1 MAIKIDAVIID
12 SEETS
17 RELIASYLETVDD
30 INIIQQFKDILSA
43 QDYIIEN
50 RPPLVIVDITKK
62 TNISLDIISK
72 LTTLVKNIK
81 IIVLSYDTESDIV
94 IKALRAGAREF
105 LVKPLIE
112 KDFVASVKKMKDLI
126 LGNINDTTKCKV
138 ITTFSNK
145 GGIGKTSIAVNL
157 AMEIANITKEK
168 VALVD
173 LNMQM
178 GDITTFLNLDPS
190 FDTSY
195 VINNLDRID
204 ETFLLTTLEQYNKT
218 SLYVLADPPDIEQAE
233 IITSEDITTLINILR
248 NVFSYIVIDTTSSFD
263 AKTITALDNS
273 DLILLIS
280 IINLPSI
287 RNCQRCFDLFK
298 KLGYSKD
305 KIKLIINR
313 YMDAD
318 DIKIEDVEEVL
329 DHKVFFKIPNNYY
342 TIINSINKGI
352 PICDAAPNSNI
363 CKSFKQLGAM
373 LSDNYNYTNKNQK
386 PQNQREQ
393 GFKFLNLF
401 HKNKGDN

>member
-1 MAIKIDAVIID
+1 MAIKIDTVIID
-12 SEETS
+12 SETTS
-17 RELIASYLETVDD
+17 RDLMATYLENIED
-30 INIIQQFKDILSA
+30 INIMQQFNDILVA

-62 TNISLDIISK
+62 TSISLDIISK
-72 LTTLVKNIK
+72 LTNAVKNIK
-81 IIVLSYDTESDIV
+81 IIVLSYDIDSNIV

-105 LVKPLIE
+105 LIKPLIE
-112 KDFVASVKKMKDLI
+112 KDFIQAVEKMKDLV
-126 LGNINDTTKCKV
+126 LGNINDTTRCKV

-145 GGIGKTSIAVNL
+145 GGIGKTSLAVNL

-263 AKTITALDNS
+263 SKTITALDNS
-273 DLILLIS
+273 DLILLVS

-305 KIKLIINR
+305 KIKLVINR
-313 YMDAD
+313 YMEAD

-329 DHKVFFKIPNNYY
+329 DHKVFYKIPNNYY
-342 TIINSINKGI
+342 TIINSINKGV
-352 PICDAAPNSNI
+352 PVSDAAPNSNI
-363 CKSFKQLGAM
+363 CKAFKQLAAM
-373 LSDNYNYTNKNQK
+373 LSDSYSYNKNG
-386 PQNQREQ
+386 NQPNKREQ
-393 GFKFLNLF
+393 GFNFLNLF
-401 HKNKGDN
+401 NRNKGEL

>member
-1 MAIKIDAVIID
+1 MAIKIDTVIID

-352 PICDAAPNSNI
+352 PICDASPNSNI
-363 CKSFKQLGAM
+363 CKSFKQLGAL
-373 LSDNYNYTNKNQK
+373 LSDNYSYNNKTSK

-401 HKNKGDN
+401 NRNKGDN

>member
-1 MAIKIDAVIID
+1 MAIKIDTVIID

-393 GFKFLNLF
+393 GFKFLDLF

>member
-1 MAIKIDAVIID
+1 MAIKIDTVIID

-112 KDFVASVKKMKDLI
+112 KDFIAAVQKMKDLI

-273 DLILLIS
+273 DLILLVS

-313 YMDAD
+313 YMEAD

-401 HKNKGDN
+401 NRNKGDN

>member
-1 MAIKIDAVIID
+1 MAIKIDTVIID

-17 RELIASYLETVDD
+17 RELIANYLETVDD
-30 INIIQQFKDILSA
+30 VNIIQQFKDILAA

-62 TNISLDIISK
+62 TNISLDVISK

-81 IIVLSYDTESDIV
+81 IIVLSYETESDIV

-112 KDFVASVKKMKDLI
+112 KDFVASVQKMKDLI

>member
-1 MAIKIDAVIID
+1 MAIKIDTVIID

-273 DLILLIS
+273 DLILLVS

-313 YMDAD
+313 YMEAD

>member
-1 MAIKIDAVIID
+1 MAVKVDTVIID
-12 SEETS
+12 PEQTS
-17 RELIASYLETVDD
+17 RELIVNYLSNIED
-30 INIIQQFKDILSA
+30 INITHQFNDILSA
-43 QDYIIEN
+43 QDYIFES
-50 RPPLVIVDITKK
+50 RPPLIIVDITKK

-72 LTTLVKNIK
+72 ISTSIKNCK
-81 IIVLSYDTESDIV
+81 IIVLSYDMDSNIV

-105 LVKPLIE
+105 LIKPLIE
-112 KDFVASVKKMKDLI
+112 KDFTEAVNKLKDLI
-126 LGNINDTTKCKV
+126 QGNINDTARCKV

-233 IITSEDITTLINILR
+233 IITSEDIATLINILR

-263 AKTITALDNS
+263 SKTITALDNS
-273 DLILLIS
+273 DIILLVS
-280 IINLPSI
+280 TINLPSI

-298 KLGYSKD
+298 KLGYPKD
-305 KIKLIINR
+305 KIKLVINR
-313 YMDAD
+313 YMEKD

-342 TIINSINKGI
+342 VIIGAINKGI
-352 PICDAAPNSNI
+352 PVCDQEPNSNL
-363 CKSFKQLGAM
+363 CKSFRQLAEL
-373 LSDNYNYTNKNQK
+373 LSDNYSHNNKNAIQPNK
-386 PQNQREQ
+386 RETGL
-393 GFKFLNLF
+393 GFLGIFK
-401 HKNKGDN
+401 KKAD

>member
-1 MAIKIDAVIID
+1 MAVKIDTVIID
-12 SEETS
+12 PEQTS
-17 RELIASYLETVDD
+17 RELIATYLETIDD

-72 LTTLVKNIK
+72 LTTVVKNIK
-81 IIVLSYDTESDIV
+81 IIVLSYETESDVV

-112 KDFVASVKKMKDLI
+112 KDFVASVQKMKDLV

-273 DLILLIS
+273 DLILLVS

-298 KLGYSKD
+298 KLGYAKD
-305 KIKLIINR
+305 KIKLVINR

-363 CKSFKQLGAM
+363 CKSFKQLGAL

-386 PQNQREQ
+386 QPNQREQ

-401 HKNKGDN
+401 NKNKGEM

>member
-1 MAIKIDAVIID
+1 MAIKIDTVIID

-17 RELIASYLETVDD
+17 RELIANYLETVDD

-112 KDFVASVKKMKDLI
+112 KDFVASVQKMKDLI

>member
-1 MAIKIDAVIID
+1 MAVKIDTVIID
-12 SEETS
+12 PEQTS
-17 RELIASYLETVDD
+17 RELIVNYLSNIED
-30 INIIQQFKDILSA
+30 INIIRQFNDILSA
-43 QDYIIEN
+43 QEYIQES
-50 RPPLVIVDITKK
+50 RPPLIIVDITKK

-72 LTTLVKNIK
+72 ISASIKNCK
-81 IIVLSYDTESDIV
+81 IIVLSYDMDSNIV

-105 LVKPLIE
+105 LIKPLIE
-112 KDFVASVKKMKDLI
+112 KDFTEAVNKLKDLI
-126 LGNINDTTKCKV
+126 LGNINDSTRCKV

-178 GDITTFLNLDPS
+178 GDVTTFLNLDPS

-204 ETFLLTTLEQYNKT
+204 ETFHLTTLEQYNKT

-233 IITSEDITTLINILR
+233 IITSEDIATLINILR

-263 AKTITALDNS
+263 SKTITALDNS
-273 DLILLIS
+273 DLILLVS
-280 IINLPSI
+280 TINLPSI

-298 KLGYSKD
+298 KLGYPKD
-305 KIKLIINR
+305 KIKLVINR
-313 YMDAD
+313 YMEKD

-342 TIINSINKGI
+342 VIISAINKGI
-352 PICDAAPNSNI
+352 PVCDTEPNSNI
-363 CKSFKQLGAM
+363 CKSFRQLAE
-373 LSDNYNYTNKNQK
+373 LVSDNYAYNTNKNMPQPKQK
-386 PQNQREQ
+386 ET
-393 GFKFLNLF
+393 GLSFLNLF
-401 HKNKGDN
+401 KKKGD

>member
-1 MAIKIDAVIID
+1 MAIKIDTVIID

-17 RELIASYLETVDD
+17 RELIANYLETVDD

-43 QDYIIEN
+43 QDYIVEN

-62 TNISLDIISK
+62 TNISLDVISK

-81 IIVLSYDTESDIV
+81 IIVLSYETESDIV

-105 LVKPLIE
+105 LIKPLIE
-112 KDFVASVKKMKDLI
+112 KDFIAAVQKMKDLI

-273 DLILLIS
+273 DLILLVS

-313 YMDAD
+313 YMEAD

-352 PICDAAPNSNI
+352 PICDASPNSNI
-363 CKSFKQLGAM
+363 CKSFKQLGAL
-373 LSDNYNYTNKNQK
+373 LSDNYSYNNKTAK
-386 PQNQREQ
+386 PQKQREQ

-401 HKNKGDN
+401 NRNKGDN

>member
-1 MAIKIDAVIID
+1 MAIKIDTVIID

-17 RELIASYLETVDD
+17 RELIANYLETVDD
-30 INIIQQFKDILSA
+30 VNIIQQFKDILAA

-62 TNISLDIISK
+62 TNISLDVISK

-112 KDFVASVKKMKDLI
+112 KDFITAVQKMKDLI

-273 DLILLIS
+273 DLILLVS

-313 YMDAD
+313 YMEAD

-352 PICDAAPNSNI
+352 PICDASPNSNI
-363 CKSFKQLGAM
+363 CKSFKQLGAL
-373 LSDNYNYTNKNQK
+373 LSDNYSYNNKTSK

-401 HKNKGDN
+401 NRNKGDN

>member
-1 MAIKIDAVIID
+1 M
-12 SEETS
+12 
-17 RELIASYLETVDD
+17 
-30 INIIQQFKDILSA
+30 
-43 QDYIIEN
+43 
-50 RPPLVIVDITKK
+50 
-62 TNISLDIISK
+62 
-72 LTTLVKNIK
+72 
-81 IIVLSYDTESDIV
+81 LSYDTESDIV

-195 VINNLDRID
+195 VVNNLDRID

>member
-1 MAIKIDAVIID
+1 MAIKIDTVIID
-12 SEETS
+12 SEQTS
-17 RELIASYLETVDD
+17 KELIVSYLESVDD
-30 INIIQQFKDILSA
+30 INIIQQFDDILIA

-50 RPPLVIVDITKK
+50 RPTLVIVDITKK
-62 TNISLDIISK
+62 TNMALDIIAR
-72 LTTLVKNIK
+72 LTTTIKNIK
-81 IIVLSYDTESDIV
+81 IIVLSYEVDSNIV
-94 IKALRAGAREF
+94 IKALRSGAREF

-112 KDFVASVKKMKDLI
+112 KSFVESVEKMKDLI
-126 LGNINDTTKCKV
+126 LGNINDSTRCKV

-145 GGIGKTSIAVNL
+145 GGIGKTAIAVNL
-157 AMEIANITKEK
+157 AMEIANVTKEK

-173 LNMQM
+173 LNLQM

-204 ETFLLTTLEQYNKT
+204 ESFLLSTLEQYNKT

-233 IITSEDITTLINILR
+233 IITSDDITTLINVLR
-248 NVFSYIVIDTTSSFD
+248 NVFSYIIIDTTSSFD
-263 AKTITALDNS
+263 SKTITALDNS

-298 KLGYSKD
+298 KLGYTKD

-313 YMDAD
+313 YMETD

-329 DHKVFFKIPNNYY
+329 NHKVFFKIPNNYY
-342 TIINSINKGI
+342 TIMNSINKGI

-363 CKSFKQLGAM
+363 CKSFKQLAAH
-373 LSDNYNYTNKNQK
+373 LSDNFATENKNSGDK
-386 PQNQREQ
+386 SNREQ
-393 GFKFLNLF
+393 VFSFLNIF
-401 HKNKGDN
+401 NKNKGE

>member
-1 MAIKIDAVIID
+1 MADKV
-12 SEETS
+12 
-17 RELIASYLETVDD
+17 
-30 INIIQQFKDILSA
+30 
-43 QDYIIEN
+43 
-50 RPPLVIVDITKK
+50 TKMYK
-62 TNISLDIISK
+62 MYANGK
-72 LTTLVKNIK
+72 
-81 IIVLSYDTESDIV
+81 E
-94 IKALRAGAREF
+94 
-105 LVKPLIE
+105 
-112 KDFVASVKKMKDLI
+112 KMKDLI

-273 DLILLIS
+273 DLILLVS

-313 YMDAD
+313 YMEAD

-329 DHKVFFKIPNNYY
+329 DHKVFFKIPNNNY

-352 PICDAAPNSNI
+352 PICDASPNSNI
-363 CKSFKQLGAM
+363 CKSFKQLGAL
-373 LSDNYNYTNKNQK
+373 LSDNYSYNNKTSK

-401 HKNKGDN
+401 NRNKGDN